1 MNYTQLK
8 ANIENFLEDDSAELT
23 TSIDQIIAQ
32 AEEMIFQRL
41 PNLPC
46 FRNTSALGTS
56 DGQSDYTISDAR
68 NDQTGINI
76 RRIWI
81 FLSRP

>member
-32 AEEMIFQRL
+32 AE
-41 PNLPC
+41 
-46 FRNTSALGTS
+46 
-56 DGQSDYTISDAR
+56 
-68 NDQTGINI
+68 
-76 RRIWI
+76 
-81 FLSRP
+81 

>member
-32 AEEMIFQRL
+32 AEEMIFQRHQICL
-41 PNLPC
+41 
-46 FRNTSALGTS
+46 ALGKTH
-56 DGQSDYTISDAR
+56 QQHWCKAQQIILCR
-68 NDQTGINI
+68 L
-76 RRIWI
+76 RE
-81 FLSRP
+81 

>member
-46 FRNTSALGTS
+46 FRNTTASAALV
-56 DGQSDYTISDAR
+56 AR
-68 NDQTGINI
+68 HNRLYCSCRWG
-76 RRIWI
+76 
-81 FLSRP
+81 FS